1 VVSARFVVPRLLAQH
16 LWRLPRS
23 WIDNRPP
30 MLKMVIGIVAV
41 AAVATVGDYVWYE
54 FGVQDRMAIGILHGA
69 ALLMV
74 AGAELGWPAGRTV
87 AGLGIGIGAG
97 ILGALTYYALIPTTG
112 QAAMLAAWVT
122 VWLLLA
128 LGQGRLVQRPP
139 RPWTT
144 ILARGVTAAMLSGL
158 TFYVISSIVWGRAP
172 AGGRNYAQHF
182 ACWLVAWA
190 PGLLAIGARP
200 RTSR

>member
-1 VVSARFVVPRLLAQH
+1 
-16 LWRLPRS
+16 
-23 WIDNRPP
+23 
-30 MLKMVIGIVAV
+30 MLKLVTGIVAV

-54 FGVQDRMAIGILHGA
+54 FGVKHRMAIGILHGA
-69 ALLMV
+69 ALLMA
-74 AGAELGWPAGRTV
+74 AGGALGWPAGRTV
-87 AGLGIGIGAG
+87 AGLGIGTGAG
-97 ILGALTYYALIPTTG
+97 ILGALTYYALVPSTG

-128 LGQGRLVQRPP
+128 LGRGRLVQTPP

-144 ILARGVTAAMLSGL
+144 TIASGVAAALLSGL
-158 TFYVISSIVWGRAP
+158 SFYVISSMVWGRAP

-182 ACWLVAWA
+182 GCWLVAWA

-200 RTSR
+200 RTSRRRSK